1 MDKARANAEKIAF
14 FLDTVT
20 DRRLSEHT
28 RRTYDTALTD
38 IYGYLLE
45 KDKGFEEVSLFDIR
59 DYKKTRLGD
68 FAPSTQNLKLSV
80 LRKFYDVMGEYGV
93 ISYNPVVK
101 SFNNRLEK
109 KALTYVT
116 GNNYKIIENYFKE
129 NSSDN
134 YVLGL
139 RLMYFSGLRVG
150 EVGITDLISDV
161 IFQGDKMYLKVHGK
175 GAKERVVPVFSWAA
189 VRQIKEFRSSHQS
202 LLPLRVGSF
211 TQTYD
216 YHLKKISKK
225 LSLPVY
231 SCHDFRRGFAVNLY
245 KQTHDLELLRVL
257 LGHESYNTTLMYIR
271 NATVKIY
278 DLPPSLYA

>member
-38 IYGYLLE
+38 IYGYLLD

-80 LRKFYDVMGEYGV
+80 LREFYDVMGEYGV

-116 GNNYKIIENYFKE
+116 EDNYKIIENYFKE

-189 VRQIKEFRSSHQS
+189 MRQIKEFRSSHQS

>member
-38 IYGYLLE
+38 IYGYLLD

-116 GNNYKIIENYFKE
+116 EDNYKIIENYFKE

>member
-1 MDKARANAEKIAF
+1 M
-14 FLDTVT
+14 
-20 DRRLSEHT
+20 
-28 RRTYDTALTD
+28 TD
-38 IYGYLLE
+38 IYGYLLD

-116 GNNYKIIENYFKE
+116 EDNYKIIENYFKE

-175 GAKERVVPVFSWAA
+175 GAKERVVPVFSLW
-189 VRQIKEFRSSHQS
+189 ELGLSHK
-202 LLPLRVGSF
+202 LTIIILR
-211 TQTYD
+211 
-216 YHLKKISKK
+216 
-225 LSLPVY
+225 
-231 SCHDFRRGFAVNLY
+231 R
-245 KQTHDLELLRVL
+245 
-257 LGHESYNTTLMYIR
+257 
-271 NATVKIY
+271 
-278 DLPPSLYA
+278 

>member
-1 MDKARANAEKIAF
+1 MF
-14 FLDTVT
+14 
-20 DRRLSEHT
+20 
-28 RRTYDTALTD
+28 
-38 IYGYLLE
+38 
-45 KDKGFEEVSLFDIR
+45 
-59 DYKKTRLGD
+59 
-68 FAPSTQNLKLSV
+68 
-80 LRKFYDVMGEYGV
+80 
-93 ISYNPVVK
+93 
-101 SFNNRLEK
+101 
-109 KALTYVT
+109 
-116 GNNYKIIENYFKE
+116 
-129 NSSDN
+129 
-134 YVLGL
+134 
-139 RLMYFSGLRVG
+139 FSGLRVG

>member
-1 MDKARANAEKIAF
+1 MDKAKANAEKIAF

-38 IYGYLLE
+38 IYGYLLD

-116 GNNYKIIENYFKE
+116 EDNYKIIENYFKE

-139 RLMYFSGLRVG
+139 RLMFFSGLRVG